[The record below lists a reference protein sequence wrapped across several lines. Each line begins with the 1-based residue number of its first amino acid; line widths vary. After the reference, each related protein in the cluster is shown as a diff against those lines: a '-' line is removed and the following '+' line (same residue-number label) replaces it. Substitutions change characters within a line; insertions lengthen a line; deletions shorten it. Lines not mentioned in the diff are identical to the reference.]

1 MGEIKDLQK
10 IIADFA
16 KARDWEKFHTPK
28 NLALALGSEV
38 GELLAEFRWKS
49 DEELS
54 NLDEDELKAIAH
66 ELADSA
72 IFLFRLA
79 EIMNIDLQKS
89 ILEKIKINKHRNSNG
104 ANFEKI

>member
-16 KARDWEKFHTPK
+16 KERDWEKYHTPK

-49 DEELS
+49 DEELN
-54 NLDEDELKAIAH
+54 NLDEHELKALAH
-66 ELADSA
+66 ELADSS
-72 IFLFRLA
+72 IFLLRLA
-79 EIMNIDLQKS
+79 DVLEIDIKKA
-89 ILEKIKINKHRNSNG
+89 ITEKIKIIDQRNYLGPNLQ
-104 ANFEKI
+104 K